1 MFLRKL
7 EYFNSNP
14 AQNTNKLNNR
24 NTGSKLK
31 TTSRDA
37 VNNSVN
43 ISKATELSNSNANQ
57 DKSDRS
63 KSLTK
68 IFTQVTPK
76 VAPRKADLVQGS
88 QLKKPLF
95 VTKYSPYRGETR
107 KPPASAPLITTAG
120 TTQLMTFRISDDLV
134 GITWGTDLQVSSRRD
149 IFIFEFRRT
158 KLGRKDF
165 LKI

>member
-1 MFLRKL
+1 MFLKKL

-24 NTGSKLK
+24 NTGSKLR
-31 TTSRDA
+31 TNSRDA

-43 ISKATELSNSNANQ
+43 ISRATEQNNSNANQ

-68 IFTQVTPK
+68 IFTQVSPK
-76 VAPRKADLVQGS
+76 IAPRKADLVQGS

-95 VTKYSPYRGETR
+95 VTKYSPYRGEAR

-120 TTQLMTFRISDDLV
+120 ISHFLTFTISYDLV
-134 GITWGTDLQVSSRRD
+134 GITDLQVQVVSSGWD
-149 IFIFEFRRT
+149 IFTLNWGE
-158 KLGRKDF
+158 RKTFKTSYD
-165 LKI
+165 